1 MEHLFANRALL
12 SRKSFIR
19 EILKVTQSPDI
30 ISFAGGLPNP
40 KFFPVNE
47 IKNAAVK
54 VMETDGENT
63 LQYTI
68 TEGLLPLREW
78 ISRRYARRGVDIK
91 PDEILITNGA
101 QQAVAIIG
109 KTFLE
114 KNDHV
119 VMEKPGY
126 LGAIQAFEFYETI
139 FNQINI
145 DEDGI
150 DTKELKNVLN
160 KQDIK
165 LAYLI
170 PNFQNPTGN
179 VYSIEKRRAAATLL
193 KEREILLVE
202 DEAYYELR
210 FEGEQ
215 LPSIREY
222 YDTNHILLGSFSK
235 IISPGF
241 RVGWCCA
248 KKPLMEKLVVA
259 KQAND
264 LHTSHF
270 SQKVIAQYLAD
281 NDIDQQIRRITEQYS
296 RQCRCMLEMIP
307 RYFPSEVQ
315 YTKPTGGMFVWATL
329 PEGWS
334 SEELFD
340 LAITKNVAFVPGNA
354 FCSDNSLGSS
364 MRLNFTNSDEI
375 KIEDGIKRLGNAIK
389 ELLAKKKKSVI
400 HTT

>member
-1 MEHLFANRALL
+1 MGHLFASRALL

-19 EILKVTQSPDI
+19 EILKVTQSPSI

-40 KFFPVNE
+40 KFFPVDE

-54 VMETDGENT
+54 VMETDGANT

-68 TEGLLPLREW
+68 TEGLPSLREW

-139 FNQINI
+139 FNQIDI
-145 DEDGI
+145 GEDGI
-150 DTKELKNVLN
+150 DTAELRKVLDA
-160 KQDIK
+160 QDIQ

-179 VYSIEKRRAAATLL
+179 VYSEAKRRETAELL
-193 KEREILLVE
+193 KKREILLVE

-210 FEGEQ
+210 FEGKP

-270 SQKVIAQYLAD
+270 TQKVIAQYLAD
-281 NDIDQQIRRITEQYS
+281 NDIDRQIQRIIGQYS

-307 RYFPSEVQ
+307 RYFPPEVQ

-340 LAITKNVAFVPGNA
+340 VAIAKDVAFVPGNA
-354 FCSDNSLGSS
+354 FCSDASLGSS
-364 MRLNFTNSDEI
+364 MRLNFTNSDED
-375 KIEDGIKRLGNAIK
+375 KIEEGIKRLGSAIK
-389 ELLAKKKKSVI
+389 ELFSKKKKTSVI
-400 HTT
+400 A